1 MKSTG
6 CSQRRRRASGL
17 HAAVGAAA
25 ALSLLLTPGAATAQ
39 KTNPE
44 VKRTTFDRWEMLC
57 PANACGILTRAVRGM
72 LIVGFSNQTNDVL
85 FQVRLPAE
93 AAEQGPVALRL
104 HKSGTV
110 LHMRVNKCLKE
121 YCIANSPPAKLPEVL
136 KVFSKE
142 SSGTLGYE
150 FGQTLQLEVFSLA
163 GFNRAYSELMKHRP
177 KAPPKKQ

>member
-25 ALSLLLTPGAATAQ
+25 ALSLLLMPGAATAQ

-93 AAEQGPVALRL
+93 AAEQGA
-104 HKSGTV
+104 
-110 LHMRVNKCLKE
+110 
-121 YCIANSPPAKLPEVL
+121 
-136 KVFSKE
+136 
-142 SSGTLGYE
+142 
-150 FGQTLQLEVFSLA
+150 
-163 GFNRAYSELMKHRP
+163 
-177 KAPPKKQ
+177 